1 MARYRRKARP
11 VTAPAASTAAPVR
24 STFRTAEAFLS
35 AAFAEPTT
43 EAGARYRALHSEQ
56 MERDPAHY
64 GARSLE
70 QLRHDASNAPV
81 PDFDRPAA
89 ASMASTVA
97 GAMRARIVRSVAGG
111 RPCVPDVL
119 SGRPDCMRRVTR
131 TRPDAGIVRLRV
143 VAAFAYQVPASEVT
157 AHGLAILGAIDSL
170 VRSGRKVELWATF
183 GSIVTGFPE
192 HDVDVMLKGSDAPLD
207 WQRVAFY
214 LANPAAVRG
223 LFFAW
228 QDACMAQAERAEAK
242 SGRGYPINL
251 PALPLE
257 AGPASLTIPGLGMTA
272 EHWTAEKII
281 RQAIA

>member
-11 VTAPAASTAAPVR
+11 VTTPAASTAAPVR
-24 STFRTAEAFLS
+24 STFRTAEAFLA
-35 AAFAEPTT
+35 AAFAEPST
-43 EAGARYRALHSEQ
+43 EAGAQYRALHERC
-56 MERDPAHY
+56 MERDPVHY
-64 GARSLE
+64 GAGSLE
-70 QLRHDASNAPV
+70 HLREAARNAPV
-81 PDFDRPAA
+81 PDFDRPAV

-111 RPCVPDVL
+111 RPCVPDTL

-143 VAAFAYQVPASEVT
+143 VAAFAYQVPAREVT

-170 VRSGRKVELWATF
+170 TRSGRKVELWATF

-192 HDVDVMLKGSDAPLD
+192 HDVDVMLKAADAPLD

-228 QDACMAQAERAEAK
+228 QDACMSQAERAEAK
-242 SGRGYPINL
+242 SGRGYPIRL

-257 AGPASLTIPGLGMTA
+257 AGPASLTIPGLGVDPKR
-272 EHWTAEKII
+272 WTAEEII
-281 RQAIA
+281 RTATA